1 MVWGVSPRTA
11 PGLDGRGEEWKT
23 HAVVLVPGRSTQ
35 GGMQLA
41 RRTPRVAATMDEQ
54 PETAPSCTANTPA
67 TEPRQANEQAKS
79 DRPERTQCKWNARHR
94 GPYSTHPSWQA
105 QSGAEG
111 EQSLKPAAP
120 SKPQCRFGPPE
131 KAITL
136 RPLQSLQTA
145 RAQWSPPLDPAR
157 PSRIGASTGQ
167 FLRHCSESVYF
178 HITLRATLSASSAQ
192 SPGPLSH
199 AAITPSPTGK
209 FDRLRFASIHQALTC
224 GFTTPRPVASQ
235 AFPASLV
242 NSGQSRRNQA
252 KH

>member
-41 RRTPRVAATMDEQ
+41 KRTPRVAATMDEQ

-120 SKPQCRFGPPE
+120 SKTPVPIRPARKGNHTTPASVAANSTGTVEPSTGPCPAE
-131 KAITL
+131 SHWSQHWPI
-136 RPLQSLQTA
+136 
-145 RAQWSPPLDPAR
+145 SPPLL
-157 PSRIGASTGQ
+157 RIC
-167 FLRHCSESVYF
+167 L
-178 HITLRATLSASSAQ
+178 
-192 SPGPLSH
+192 LSH
-199 AAITPSPTGK
+199 HATSHALSKLSP
-209 FDRLRFASIHQALTC
+209 I
-224 GFTTPRPVASQ
+224 PRPIEPCSDHTKPNREV
-235 AFPASLV
+235 
-242 NSGQSRRNQA
+242 
-252 KH
+252 